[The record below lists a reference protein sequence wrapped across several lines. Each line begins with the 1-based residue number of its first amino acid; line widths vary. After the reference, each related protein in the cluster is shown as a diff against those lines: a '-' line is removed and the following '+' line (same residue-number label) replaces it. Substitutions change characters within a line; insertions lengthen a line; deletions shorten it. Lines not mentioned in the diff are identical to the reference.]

1 MTCLTK
7 KIEIMRR
14 VKKCLIKIRKGWR
27 EGNNN
32 FRENW
37 KEEGIMGLIMPIVQN
52 WIITLTAVL
61 YARMIIEF
69 FRATM
74 YELPLG

>member
-1 MTCLTK
+1 MRTK
-7 KIEIMRR
+7 RI
-14 VKKCLIKIRKGWR
+14 LIKIRKGWR
-27 EGNNN
+27 DGNNN

-37 KEEGIMGLIMPIVQN
+37 KEEGLMGGIIKPIIQN

-61 YARMIIEF
+61 YIRMIIEF
-69 FRATM
+69 FRATT